1 MEEDEYKAT
10 YQEIAKNRC
19 VFEKALTNNQC
30 KCRFSQHFWLADREG
45 YACKSQE
52 NAGYCS
58 DFLKKLRE
66 NSKFLLKV
74 RSIGEQL
81 PHNMEIRV
89 QVGGLRG
96 LRTVLGSDEKDALIE
111 DIRGLIEQAEL
122 QYENLDVLPYNE
134 IVQSIASFKGR
145 KRGKSRQSRN
155 SDEVCDD

>member
-45 YACKSQE
+45 YACKSKE
-52 NAGYCS
+52 IASNCR
-58 DFLKKLRE
+58 DILEKLRE
-66 NSKFLLKV
+66 NSRFLLKMHAV
-74 RSIGEQL
+74 DAPL

-96 LRTVLGSDEKDALIE
+96 LRTVLAPSENEVLVADIRALIE
-111 DIRGLIEQAEL
+111 KAQK
-122 QYENLDVLPYNE
+122 QYDNMDALPYSE
-134 IVQSIASFKGR
+134 IVQSIASFQTR
-145 KRGKSRQSRN
+145 RRGKNKQGR
-155 SDEVCDD
+155 DTD